1 LLEIDQLRRMAGLLP
16 LHSANALT
24 EKAPGGLTQ
33 MLVEGVALRL
43 LLEAVVPAALT
54 AWTE

>member
-1 LLEIDQLRRMAGLLP
+1 MAGVVP
-16 LHSANALT
+16 LQRGVAAVS